1 MSHATSSTN
10 PAQPPRDAQP
20 CAWLL
25 DPTSGGLVCAAHPV
39 SATPWSHPR
48 DCDLR
53 VASLCR
59 VCSRAIVPIRSRFS
73 WSLACPTCR
82 DIDSALAAPHRVTAM
97 IPLEGSS
104 GANRGTLYER
114 LHPDLA
120 DRTRRTETVVDGRL
134 RVHITD
140 DLPASNAGLEL
151 LNTFQRCHLAA
162 MSAVCGL
169 AAIELD
175 PVAVGPVLSA
185 AGHPMEPAGP
195 GPFVRWEQW
204 QEEFA
209 ASVDASARAYQ
220 ALIYQ
225 VQPWIDSVEPR
236 VADLAWLSARI
247 VSN

>member
-1 MSHATSSTN
+1 VRGESRTCKEHVMSHATSSTN

-25 DPTSGGLVCAAHPV
+25 DPTNGG
-39 SATPWSHPR
+39 
-48 DCDLR
+48 R
-53 VASLCR
+53 V
-59 VCSRAIVPIRSRFS
+59 P
-73 WSLACPTCR
+73 
-82 DIDSALAAPHRVTAM
+82 AM
-97 IPLEGSS
+97 IPLEGSA

-120 DRTRRTETVVDGRL
+120 DRTRRTETVVDGRR
-134 RVHITD
+134 RVHIAD
-140 DLPASNAGLEL
+140 DVPASNAGLEL
-151 LNTFQRCHLAA
+151 LNTFQRGLLAA

-204 QEEFA
+204 QEEFP
-209 ASVDASARAYQ
+209 ASVGASARAYQ
-220 ALIYQ
+220 ALICQ
-225 VQPWIDSVEPR
+225 VHPWIDSVEPR